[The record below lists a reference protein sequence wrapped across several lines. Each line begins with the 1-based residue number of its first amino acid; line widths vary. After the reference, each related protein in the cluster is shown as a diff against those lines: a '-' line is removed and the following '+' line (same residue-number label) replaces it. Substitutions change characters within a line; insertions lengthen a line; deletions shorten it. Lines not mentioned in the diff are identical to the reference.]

1 MMLKGEAICVVLN
14 HIFYADCSVGT
25 TVRLSG
31 AAIPPHLFS
40 EQFGGRNRS
49 SFLHRLP
56 IPQVSQSSGW
66 AARAKLKHWLSL
78 MLPARCGTGFE
89 LFELIVGL
97 SS

>member
-1 MMLKGEAICVVLN
+1 MMLKGEAIRVVLN
-14 HIFYADCSVGT
+14 WVFYARRRVHT
-25 TVRLSG
+25 TGPRHS
-31 AAIPPHLFS
+31 ATIPPHLFG

>member
-1 MMLKGEAICVVLN
+1 MMLKGKAIRVVLN
-14 HIFYADCSVGT
+14 WGFYPRRRVHT
-25 TVRLSG
+25 TGPRHS
-31 AAIPPHLFS
+31 ATIPPHLFG

-66 AARAKLKHWLSL
+66 GARARLTLCLAL
-78 MLPARCGTGFE
+78 MLPARSGNR
-89 LFELIVGL
+89 LRVVELIVGL